1 MRKRKWFFFD
11 GIGYNE
17 VMIQKMMERLK
28 AEDLSLYSIGP
39 DGEYTSRASGIFPV
53 LDPMRRDRFF
63 FKDCLVADKLI
74 GKASGILLIYSS
86 VKEVYGIVMSKN
98 AVELFEHYGIP
109 YHYDTLVERIVN
121 RRGDDLCPMEK
132 TVADID
138 DPEEGYEALK
148 KRLSELSKGA
158 FNG

>member
-1 MRKRKWFFFD
+1 MRKRKWFFFP

-28 AEDLSLYSIGP
+28 TEDFSLYSLGP

-53 LDPMRRDRFF
+53 LDPMRKDRFF

-74 GKASGILLIYSS
+74 GKASGMLLIYSGA
-86 VKEVYGIVMSKN
+86 KEVYGIVMSKS

-109 YHYDTLVERIVN
+109 YHYDTLVERIIN
-121 RRGDDLCPMEK
+121 RKGDDICPMEK
-132 TVADID
+132 TVLVID
-138 DPEEGYEALK
+138 DLKEAFEALDK
-148 KRLSELSKGA
+148 KQRSLV
-158 FNG
+158 